1 MVSKLEILQRFYQI
15 YLEQESDYF
24 VYQEKFYYICRINNF
39 TNDYPYYMN
48 SLNLVGFTV
57 VNNCFNRPITMD
69 YILYTYQIETYHI
82 DIFIRQSMIPIQSTV
97 EIIKIKE
104 SWCKILDEAK
114 CKIGNYAS
122 RISHFEHFVV
132 LSYYYQGLGECAIS
146 VLNQIKSKEIPAGI
160 EHFYMNDSYEVLCCP
175 SNFLVASRV
184 KDLATG
190 YKNNLISINELE
202 EYINYINF
210 STDELIYLYARL
222 LFPGQFMQLAIN
234 DDCNDSQVKK
244 RLLNIYQNVD
254 NEKVNLI
261 QAYEMLS
268 RYTYIPKI
276 AWL

>member
-1 MVSKLEILQRFYQI
+1 
-15 YLEQESDYF
+15 
-24 VYQEKFYYICRINNF
+24 
-39 TNDYPYYMN
+39 MN

-202 EYINYINF
+202 EYINYINL

>member
-202 EYINYINF
+202 EYINYINL

-234 DDCNDSQVKK
+234 DDCNDSQVKN

>member
-190 YKNNLISINELE
+190 YKNNLISINQLE
-202 EYINYINF
+202 EYINYINL

>member
-1 MVSKLEILQRFYQI
+1 LVSKLEILQRFYQI

-202 EYINYINF
+202 EYINYINL

>member
-202 EYINYINF
+202 EYINYINL

-222 LFPGQFMQLAIN
+222 LFPGQFMELAIN

>member
-202 EYINYINF
+202 DYINYINL

>member
-202 EYINYINF
+202 EYINYINL
-210 STDELIYLYARL
+210 STDDLIYLYARL

>member
-202 EYINYINF
+202 EYINYINL
-210 STDELIYLYARL
+210 ST
-222 LFPGQFMQLAIN
+222 
-234 DDCNDSQVKK
+234 
-244 RLLNIYQNVD
+244 
-254 NEKVNLI
+254 EK
-261 QAYEMLS
+261 ETS
-268 RYTYIPKI
+268 
-276 AWL
+276 

>member
-82 DIFIRQSMIPIQSTV
+82 DTFIRQSMIPIQSTV

-146 VLNQIKSKEIPAGI
+146 VLNQIKSKKIPAGI

-202 EYINYINF
+202 EYINYINL
-210 STDELIYLYARL
+210 STDELTYLYARL

-244 RLLNIYQNVD
+244 RLLNIYQNID

-268 RYTYIPKI
+268 RYTSIPKI

>member
-202 EYINYINF
+202 EYINYINL

>member
-24 VYQEKFYYICRINNF
+24 IYQEKFYYICRINNF
-39 TNDYPYYMN
+39 TNDYTYYMN
-48 SLNLVGFTV
+48 SLNLAGFTI
-57 VNNCFNRPITMD
+57 VNNCFNRPVTMD
-69 YILYTYQIETYHI
+69 YILYTYQIEDYHL
-82 DIFIRQSMIPIQSTV
+82 DTFIRQSMIPIQSIV

-146 VLNQIKSKEIPAGI
+146 ILNQIKSKEIPAGI

-175 SNFLVASRV
+175 SNFVVASRI

-190 YKNNLISINELE
+190 YKNNLITINELE
-202 EYINYINF
+202 EYISYTNL

-222 LFPGQFMQLAIN
+222 LFPGQFMKLAIN

-244 RLLNIYQNVD
+244 RLLSIYQNID
-254 NEKVNLI
+254 NEKLILI

>member
-82 DIFIRQSMIPIQSTV
+82 DTFIRQSMIPIQSTV

-160 EHFYMNDSYEVLCCP
+160 EHFYINDSYEVLCCP

-202 EYINYINF
+202 EYINYINL
-210 STDELIYLYARL
+210 STDELTYLYARL

-244 RLLNIYQNVD
+244 RLLNIYQNID

-268 RYTYIPKI
+268 RYTSIPKI

>member
-1 MVSKLEILQRFYQI
+1 
-15 YLEQESDYF
+15 
-24 VYQEKFYYICRINNF
+24 
-39 TNDYPYYMN
+39 MN

-202 EYINYINF
+202 EYINYINL

-268 RYTYIPKI
+268 RYTSIPKI

>member
-82 DIFIRQSMIPIQSTV
+82 DTFIRQSMIPIQSTV

-146 VLNQIKSKEIPAGI
+146 VLNQIKSKKIPAGI

-202 EYINYINF
+202 EYINYINL
-210 STDELIYLYARL
+210 STDELTYLYARL

-244 RLLNIYQNVD
+244 RLLNIYQNID
-254 NEKVNLI
+254 NEKVNL
-261 QAYEMLS
+261 M
-268 RYTYIPKI
+268 KC
-276 AWL
+276 

>member
-57 VNNCFNRPITMD
+57 VNNCFNRPVTMD

-82 DIFIRQSMIPIQSTV
+82 DTFIRQSMIPIQSTV
-97 EIIKIKE
+97 GIVKVKE

-114 CKIGNYAS
+114 CKIGNYAA

-175 SNFLVASRV
+175 SNFVIASRV

-202 EYINYINF
+202 EYINYINL
-210 STDELIYLYARL
+210 STDELTYLYARL

-244 RLLNIYQNVD
+244 KLLNIYQNID

>member
-202 EYINYINF
+202 EYINYINL

-244 RLLNIYQNVD
+244 RLLNIYQNID

>member
-104 SWCKILDEAK
+104 SCCKILDEAK

-202 EYINYINF
+202 EYINYINL

>member
-202 EYINYINF
+202 EYINYINL

-276 AWL
+276 A

>member
-202 EYINYINF
+202 EYINL

>member
-104 SWCKILDEAK
+104 SC
-114 CKIGNYAS
+114 
-122 RISHFEHFVV
+122 F
-132 LSYYYQGLGECAIS
+132 
-146 VLNQIKSKEIPAGI
+146 KS
-160 EHFYMNDSYEVLCCP
+160 N
-175 SNFLVASRV
+175 
-184 KDLATG
+184 
-190 YKNNLISINELE
+190 
-202 EYINYINF
+202 
-210 STDELIYLYARL
+210 
-222 LFPGQFMQLAIN
+222 
-234 DDCNDSQVKK
+234 
-244 RLLNIYQNVD
+244 
-254 NEKVNLI
+254 
-261 QAYEMLS
+261 
-268 RYTYIPKI
+268 
-276 AWL
+276 

>member
-24 VYQEKFYYICRINNF
+24 IYQDKYYYLCRINNF

-57 VNNCFNRPITMD
+57 VNNCFNRPVTMD
-69 YILYTYQIETYHI
+69 YILYTYQIEAYQLDT
-82 DIFIRQSMIPIQSTV
+82 FIRQSMIPIQSSV

-132 LSYYYQGLGECAIS
+132 LSYYYQGLGECAVSI
-146 VLNQIKSKEIPAGI
+146 LNQVKAKEIPAGI
-160 EHFYMNDSYEVLCCP
+160 EHFYLNDSYEVLCCP
-175 SNFLVASRV
+175 SNFVVASRI
-184 KDLATG
+184 KDLTTG
-190 YKNNLISINELE
+190 YKNNLITINELE
-202 EYINYINF
+202 EYIGYTNL

-244 RLLNIYQNVD
+244 KLLSIYQNID
-254 NEKVNLI
+254 NEKAILI